1 MKKLLFGLG
10 LSLLSFSIIAQTE
23 LCTDTSNLYVFQHN
37 NKNYAIVKDAKSWT
51 DAIACANQLG
61 GLLAIIDNQEE
72 QDAIWA
78 ELPNANIIN
87 SNTSAQDGGGASY
100 LWIGGTDMGEEGKW
114 EWIGENGT
122 GTQFWEGTSFGSVVG
137 GLYNNW
143 GNEPDDFM
151 GQQDGLGY
159 SLTDWPLGTAGE
171 WNDLNITNLLYFI
184 VESEIDTTSGNGG
197 GDGDGGDGGDGGNG
211 GDGGDGGGT
220 DSTVAVTDYDI
231 QSSLIYP
238 NPSSSYFKIMHDYI
252 KEITII
258 NALGQEV
265 YRKINRSKT
274 INISHLREGVYFVKM
289 TTDENQLLINTLKVV
304 K

>member
-1 MKKLLFGLG
+1 MKKLLLGLG

-23 LCTDTSNLYVFQHN
+23 ICTDTSNLYVFQHN
-37 NKNYAIVKDAKSWT
+37 NKNYAIVKDTKSWT
-51 DAIACANQLG
+51 DAIACAYQLG
-61 GLLAIIDNQEE
+61 GILAIIDNQEE

-78 ELPNANIIN
+78 EIPNANITN
-87 SNTSAQDGGGASY
+87 SNTSAPDGGQASY
-100 LWIGGTDMGEEGKW
+100 LWIGGSDMGEEGKW
-114 EWIGENGT
+114 EWIGENGDA
-122 GTQFWEGTSFGSVVG
+122 TQFWQGTNSGSAVG

-143 GNEPDDFM
+143 GSSSFAGEPDNY
-151 GQQDGLGY
+151 LGNQNALGFA
-159 SLTDWPLGTAGE
+159 LTDWPYGSAGQ
-171 WNDLNITNLLYFI
+171 WNDLNVENLLYFI
-184 VESEIDTTSGNGG
+184 IESEIDTTSGNG
-197 GDGDGGDGGDGGNG
+197 D

-220 DSTVAVTDYDI
+220 DSTVAVTDYNI

-238 NPSSSYFKIMHDYI
+238 NPSSSYFKIMRDDI

-274 INISHLREGVYFVKM
+274 INISHLREGIYFVKM
-289 TTDENQLLINTLKVV
+289 TTNENQLLINTLKVI